1 MRCPVSKRARWS
13 RVRDFGMRPGI
24 PFRRESAMPHRFR
37 SLLAAALTF
46 AACTL
51 PAWAAPAPA
60 PLPASLLPALHWRL
74 LGPFRGGWATMA
86 AGIPDQPEV
95 YYIGTAGG
103 GQPEPRYDIA
113 AGDGMYR
120 SADGGRHWQ
129 HAGLAGTRH
138 IGAIWVDPRH
148 PDTVVVAALGHVFG
162 PSAERGLYRST
173 DGGRHW
179 QHVLF
184 VDARTGG
191 VDLAADPKD
200 PHTLYASLW
209 SIRNYPWLSYVT
221 PIVRSGG
228 GLFVSH
234 DDGVRWQKLGGTGW
248 PTAPLGRI
256 GLAVTDTAA
265 GTRIYAAID
274 GGGAVA
280 ATGLWRSDDGGDH
293 WLRVNADAPVTNWYA
308 SRMTV

>member
-103 GQPEPRYDIA
+103 GVWRSEN
-113 AGDGMYR
+113 AGR
-120 SADGGRHWQ
+120 TWVP
-129 HAGLAGTRH
+129 LTNH
-138 IGAIWVDPRH
+138 IGAASIG
-148 PDTVVVAALGHVFG
+148 AIAIA
-162 PSAERGLYRST
+162 PS
-173 DGGRHW
+173 
-179 QHVLF
+179 
-184 VDARTGG
+184 
-191 VDLAADPKD
+191 DPK
-200 PHTLYASLW
+200 
-209 SIRNYPWLSYVT
+209 V
-221 PIVRSGG
+221 
-228 GLFVSH
+228 
-234 DDGVRWQKLGGTGW
+234 
-248 PTAPLGRI
+248 
-256 GLAVTDTAA
+256 
-265 GTRIYAAID
+265 IY
-274 GGGAVA
+274 
-280 ATGLWRSDDGGDH
+280 
-293 WLRVNADAPVTNWYA
+293 
-308 SRMTV
+308 